1 MFALFVLALTAT
13 SASVYEN
20 ISGGMEQ
27 NHNVRTAL
35 SYISTKVRQAE
46 NIRVEDNVLLIADEG
61 GTSMIYFHEGTIMEY
76 YGEKDDD
83 FEPTY
88 GDEMVKAESF
98 EAESRDGCVYV
109 DITVNGRNHPLV
121 FAEKTGEI

>member
-1 MFALFVLALTAT
+1 MFAIFVLALTAA

-20 ISGGMEQ
+20 ISGGMED
-27 NHNVRTAL
+27 NHSVRTAL

-46 NIRVEDNVLLIADEG
+46 EVRVEENALLITDEG
-61 GTSMIYFHEGTIMEY
+61 GVSMIYFHNGAVMEY
-76 YGEKDDD
+76 YGEADSG
-83 FEPTY
+83 FEPSY

-98 EAESRDGCVYV
+98 EAVRQDGCVYV
-109 DITVNGRNHPLV
+109 DISVNGKSYPLV